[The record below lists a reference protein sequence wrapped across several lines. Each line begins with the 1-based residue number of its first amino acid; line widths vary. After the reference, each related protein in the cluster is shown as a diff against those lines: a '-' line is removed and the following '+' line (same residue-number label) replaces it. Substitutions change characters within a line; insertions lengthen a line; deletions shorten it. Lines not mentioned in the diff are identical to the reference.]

1 MVQPE
6 GFTPLSYHSRR
17 SDVVG
22 LNPAGTW
29 RLIRAGLDWRRTG
42 EGLFASPMAEGAAF
56 LKSDPA
62 QSDPAQSR
70 PDLQLHFVVGIVDEH
85 LRRLHLANG

>member
-22 LNPAGTW
+22 LNPAGT
-29 RLIRAGLDWRRTG
+29 WRRTG